1 MIERRRVLRAMG
13 GTTLGVAAMLAMP
26 HVSLHGAAAPPPEYV
41 IQGVPTIAQVW
52 SLSCEYAA
60 TSAATGLYGLT
71 LSQQTMHAEI
81 GNHLN
86 PHRGFRGN
94 IRGSWGG
101 TDDYGVYPEAI
112 VPALHRHGYTRS
124 RAFRAG
130 TDTLKREL
138 AAGNPVVVWIV
149 GDYTAQ
155 HRVYLMDGAES
166 YFVIPYEHAVTLYG
180 YDERGVHIMDPGR
193 GVKYH
198 ESWDRLEF
206 GWAQLDHMAL
216 TVAK

>member
-1 MIERRRVLRAMG
+1 MMERRRVLRVIG
-13 GTTLGVAAMLAMP
+13 GATLGTAAMLAMP
-26 HVSLHGAAAPPPEYV
+26 RAVLRGAAAPPSEFV
-41 IQGVPTIAQVW
+41 IQGVPTVAQIW
-52 SLSCEYAA
+52 PLSCEYAA
-60 TSAATGLYGLT
+60 TSAATGLWGPT

-94 IRGSWGG
+94 ILGSWGG
-101 TDDYGVYPEAI
+101 TTDYGVYPEAI
-112 VPALHRHGYTRS
+112 VPALHRHGYTQS

-149 GDYTAQ
+149 GNYTAQ
-155 HRVYLMDGAES
+155 RRVYLTDGAES

-180 YDERGVHIMDPGR
+180 YDERGVHIMDPGH
-193 GVKYH
+193 GAKYH